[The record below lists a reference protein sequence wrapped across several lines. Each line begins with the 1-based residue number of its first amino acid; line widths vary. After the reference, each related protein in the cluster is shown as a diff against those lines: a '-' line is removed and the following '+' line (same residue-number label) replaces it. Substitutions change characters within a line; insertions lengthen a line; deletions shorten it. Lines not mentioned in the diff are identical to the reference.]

1 MKLNQREVITVLNDS
16 YTTQRYPLR
25 HPDNPNLH
33 LHYEDTF
40 QGLPIQGEVG
50 PFIRECL
57 SELKRTI
64 DLALAEYPR
73 VLAFRVDLRL
83 PQDVELPDFAY
94 TNLVISRF
102 FESFTKKIQYHQERV
117 AERGYSR
124 GCKVRYVWSRE
135 IGQAGRQHYHL
146 LILLNRDAYYSLG
159 LLRSERVNMISRIE
173 ESWASALGLSK
184 HEVDGLVH
192 IPDNPT
198 YRIDRHPRMRRVAA
212 SDRKVLVDE
221 LPDLFHRASYLCKKA
236 TKSYGDRQRGFGT
249 SRG

>member
-1 MKLNQREVITVLNDS
+1 MLNNTDTI
-16 YTTQRYPLR
+16 QRYPLR

-33 LHYEDTF
+33 LYYGNTF
-40 QGLPIQGEVG
+40 EGFPIQSEVG
-50 PFIRECL
+50 PFIREYL
-57 SELKRTI
+57 SDLKRTI

-73 VLAFRVDLRL
+73 VLAFRIDLHL
-83 PQDVELPDFAY
+83 PQGVLLPDYAY
-94 TNLVISRF
+94 TNQVISRF

-146 LILLNRDAYYSLG
+146 LILLNRDAYYTLG
-159 LLRSERVNMISRIE
+159 LLCSEKVNMISRIA
-173 ESWASALGLSK
+173 ESWASALGLLM

-192 IPDNPT
+192 IPENPT
-198 YRIDRHPRMRRVAA
+198 YRIDRHPRIRKVAGA
-212 SDRKVLVDE
+212 DLKVLVDE
-221 LPDLFHRASYLCKKA
+221 LPDLFYRASYLCKKA